1 MTKDMTKSE
10 IEKIVK
16 TGDLNKITR
25 FIDGGFI
32 REVDLP
38 IGKTNVRKIAKME
51 WLAFKNALR
60 LHIDSI
66 HLFKLKSYPS
76 AYFLSILAQEEI
88 GKMHMF
94 GDFVWHIETDTRMPD
109 VYEHEMLKQTYMHH
123 TKRGYFY
130 RNSYGMRMFG
140 KDLNFLQDVY
150 DGKLESFKQNSVY
163 VGLDKNKGRVDMKG
177 RIRSPFGVKDTKSSK
192 QITLVND
199 YILELIARSRIEGG
213 YYTCNDEIDSML
225 NKKLYQ
231 KLEKNWKIKSHAVAK
246 RLEKW
251 SDKF

>member
-1 MTKDMTKSE
+1 MTKKQV
-10 IEKIVK
+10 EKIVK
-16 TGDLNKITR
+16 SGDLNKIMR
-25 FIDGGFI
+25 LIEGGFL
-32 REVDLP
+32 READLP
-38 IGKTNVRKIAKME
+38 VGKTNVKKIAKME

-66 HLFKLKSYPS
+66 RLFKSKSYPS

-94 GDFVWHIETDTRMPD
+94 GDFVWHIATDTIMPD
-109 VYEHEMLKQTYMHH
+109 VYEHEMLKRTYMHH

-130 RNSYGMRMFG
+130 RNSYSMRMFG

-150 DGKLESFKQNSVY
+150 DGKLESLKQNSVY
-163 VGLDKNKGRVDMKG
+163 VGLDKNKGKVNMKG
-177 RIRSPFGVKDTKSSK
+177 RIRSPFGIKDKKSAK
-192 QITLVND
+192 QVTLVND

-213 YYTCNDEIDSML
+213 YYTSNDEIDLML
-225 NKKLYQ
+225 NKKLYR
-231 KLEKNWKIKSHAVAK
+231 KLEKIWKIKSNAVAK

-251 SDKF
+251 VDKF